1 MSSKVSGSILIK
13 SFRDAA
19 GSGSMRFLMTDGNGV
34 LCMLVVEMTDAG
46 AGGALDAWA
55 KAATAA

>member
-1 MSSKVSGSILIK
+1 
-13 SFRDAA
+13 
-19 GSGSMRFLMTDGNGV
+19 MTDGKGV
-34 LCMLVVEMTDAG
+34 LCMLGVEITD

>member
-19 GSGSMRFLMTDGNGV
+19 GSGSMMFLMTDGKGV
-34 LCMLVVEMTDAG
+34 LCMLDVEITDAG
-46 AGGALDAWA
+46 AGGALDA
-55 KAATAA
+55 